1 MRIEWH
7 SAIVTLMLV
16 PQGVTVTAA
25 DCILLLSKL
34 ESSLINNEFPFM
46 IRRKCTR
53 TSLPPQSDGE
63 PLSNAVEHHDLLAHV
78 QAAAEEGG
86 HKPLALQWQGQNHQI
101 PNYKW
106 HAE

>member
-7 SAIVTLMLV
+7 SAIVTLLLV
-16 PQGVTVTAA
+16 PKGVTVTAA

-78 QAAAEEGG
+78 EAAAQDVGRES
-86 HKPLALQWQGQNHQI
+86 PALWWRG
-101 PNYKW
+101 
-106 HAE
+106 